1 MIEKKM
7 EGKQLFNYEDSE
19 NKDNS
24 AEDKQKPDVNI
35 FLKVIQ
41 IILSII
47 LGAMHV

>member
-1 MIEKKM
+1 M

-19 NKDNS
+19 NKDS
-24 AEDKQKPDVNI
+24 FIKEKQKPDINI

-47 LGAMHV
+47 LAAMHV

>member
-1 MIEKKM
+1 M

-19 NKDNS
+19 NVDSSIEEN
-24 AEDKQKPDVNI
+24 QKPDVNI
-35 FLKVIQ
+35 FLKVVQ